1 MSDNIEQ
8 PVQPSNEPMKVSPVK
23 KRGMK
28 KIIGY
33 AVLAFAVLAVALTF
47 FVNSATKAPVAA
59 SQQFLH
65 AIQAGDATTAYAL
78 FSVEAKKVVPSDQFD
93 ALVKQVAPIFNTGEK
108 MLSKKVNS
116 STGSA
121 ATSEVVYQIKGTDG
135 KTYKFTVNLT
145 KEGDVWKV
153 LNFTSKAQ

>member
-1 MSDNIEQ
+1 MSENIGQ
-8 PVQPSNEPMKVSPVK
+8 STNDSTIPKPVK
-23 KRGMK
+23 KRSMK
-28 KIIGY
+28 KVIGY
-33 AVLAFAVLAVALTF
+33 VILALAVLVVALTF

-65 AIQAGDATTAYAL
+65 AVQADNAATAYSF

-93 ALVKQVAPIFNTGEK
+93 ALVQQLAPILNTGEK
-108 MLSKKVNS
+108 MISKKVNG

-121 ATSEVVYQIKGTDG
+121 ATSEVVYEIKGTDG
-135 KTYKFTVNLT
+135 KTYRFTVNLT

-153 LNFTSKAQ
+153 LNFTTKAQ